1 MPTFQTLRSDLL
13 DQVVATARPVSF
25 EARQR
30 IFYAGEKAR
39 AFYSVRSGSVK
50 LFRLAPDGR
59 EQIVHIIQP
68 GQNFAEAAVLSLGMY
83 PVTAEAQGG
92 PTELLEF
99 RGDLFMKLLKDRH
112 ELATS
117 MISSLCM
124 RVLRLV
130 ERVEDLSVSRVDCR
144 FARHLLRL
152 PAQRGTCGAIVQLGS
167 SKKDL
172 AHQLGMTPETLS
184 RVLRRMRDDGV
195 LRVAGR
201 ECTLTNEDRLLAIAD
216 GDGE

>member
-1 MPTFQTLRSDLL
+1 MATSVRAFIASLPTFQTLRSDLL

-83 PVTAEAQGG
+83 PVTAEA
-92 PTELLEF
+92 
-99 RGDLFMKLLKDRH
+99 
-112 ELATS
+112 
-117 MISSLCM
+117 
-124 RVLRLV
+124 
-130 ERVEDLSVSRVDCR
+130 
-144 FARHLLRL
+144 
-152 PAQRGTCGAIVQLGS
+152 
-167 SKKDL
+167 
-172 AHQLGMTPETLS
+172 
-184 RVLRRMRDDGV
+184 
-195 LRVAGR
+195 
-201 ECTLTNEDRLLAIAD
+201 
-216 GDGE
+216 